1 MKDLVKIPWYRRW
14 FPYLP
19 TWYYNPDIKVF
30 TFQLWDCPV
39 VHRHLSKIYFFYVE
53 VLVKVHKKWW
63 QPKYIGFSIWFPAK
77 KI

>member
-19 TWYYNPDIKVF
+19 TWYYNSDIKVF
-30 TFQLWDCPV
+30 TFQLLDCPV
-39 VHRHLSKIYFFYVE
+39 VHRPLLTELYLFD
-53 VLVKVHKKWW
+53 VLVKVPRKWW
-63 QPKYIGFSIWFPAK
+63 QPKYIGFEIWFPAK